1 MKAYVSLLVAA
12 ALVGAAAPASA
23 QSKAKAQNVPEI
35 TYDSVTGTGSR
46 PATPVSRS
54 STRTGTSSSRGDR
67 AAANR
72 ASFDSIRG
80 IVLDAQGNVYVAD
93 AGNKRIQVF
102 DGDGNVKSQ
111 ITNVG
116 VPSALCITQGAYQYL
131 FSSNSND
138 LETLDDGW
146 TAGLWAGSDGPAAS

>member
-1 MKAYVSLLVAA
+1 
-12 ALVGAAAPASA
+12 
-23 QSKAKAQNVPEI
+23 
-35 TYDSVTGTGSR
+35 
-46 PATPVSRS
+46 
-54 STRTGTSSSRGDR
+54 
-67 AAANR
+67 
-72 ASFDSIRG
+72 
-80 IVLDAQGNVYVAD
+80 VAD